1 VAHESLAQDHVAA
14 VGQQTCAADAAEV
27 LCAPDH
33 LAGAAVRA
41 LGWEGVVLPPAAA
54 LGRRVVVVAELLTDV
69 HEQRI
74 AAGWPPVTDRTSVST
89 WHWPEME
96 RLVPQS
102 AVRLS
107 GVLAP
112 ARHWRTGL
120 AGTAPF
126 VGLCPTAL
134 LLPSDVARD
143 GECLSYAARYGPT
156 VVAAAGPHDLDQD
169 AVDVVQPGQR
179 NAMPSAQPNAVGRWV
194 HELVYDRLVKH
205 YAAAA

>member
-1 VAHESLAQDHVAA
+1 MAHESLAEDQVAA
-14 VGQQTCAADAAEV
+14 VGRQTCAADAAEV

-33 LAGAAVRA
+33 LAEAAVHA

-54 LGRRVVVVAELLTDV
+54 LGRRVVVVAELLTDM
-69 HEQRI
+69 HEKRMSS
-74 AAGWPPVTDRTSVST
+74 GWPPVTDRTSVST

-96 RLVPQS
+96 RLVPPL

-107 GVLAP
+107 GILAP

-126 VGLCPTAL
+126 VGLCPTAV
-134 LLPSDVARD
+134 LLPSHIARD
-143 GECLSYAARYGPT
+143 GECLAYAARYGPA

-169 AVDVVQPGQR
+169 AVDVVQPAQR
-179 NAMPSAQPNAVGRWV
+179 GVVPAAKPSAIGRWV

-205 YAAAA
+205 YAVV